1 MHYNLW
7 PEELRRGDPMGRS
20 KVATCGCGKIKWVG
34 VLELNFAGEI
44 MNFTFVFRIILL
56 NLFLY
61 LLICIYLFILS
72 LIYLSLDEFCR
83 FY

>member
-44 MNFTFVFRIILL
+44 MNFTFVFRIIYYFIEFIS
-56 NLFLY
+56 LFTHLH
-61 LLICIYLFILS
+61 LFIHS
-72 LIYLSLDEFCR
+72 FIDIFISG
-83 FY
+83 